1 MRILT
6 MLVVLLGA
14 AAPMTAADAAL
25 NIGLGPA
32 PTTSA
37 APSGAAGGDLGGS
50 YPNPT
55 VVSVADVTTGTLPAA
70 NGGTG
75 VANAG
80 ALTNATNTTITGGGT
95 IALGGF
101 TATVPSTGNVVI
113 NGSATTITSTGNIS
127 ATGATSVQ
135 VVGNSTATAPQFIL
149 NGAAGNNRQVNWQ
162 TASGSRWTLR
172 ASNTAEGGS
181 NAGTDWDLDAFD
193 DTAAYIDTP
202 VQFTRASGGTMRLG
216 GSTDRPV
223 LCTGNLQID
232 TVGKGL
238 QIKTGSNA
246 TLGTGTLS
254 GGTVMV
260 STSAVLS
267 GSFVFITDTKSTTT
281 NLGTL
286 TVSAISNASSFT
298 VTSTNASDNSTFNW
312 MIVNPAP

>member
-1 MRILT
+1 
-6 MLVVLLGA
+6 
-14 AAPMTAADAAL
+14 
-25 NIGLGPA
+25 
-32 PTTSA
+32 
-37 APSGAAGGDLGGS
+37 
-50 YPNPT
+50 
-55 VVSVADVTTGTLPAA
+55 
-70 NGGTG
+70 
-75 VANAG
+75 
-80 ALTNATNTTITGGGT
+80 
-95 IALGGF
+95 
-101 TATVPSTGNVVI
+101 
-113 NGSATTITSTGNIS
+113 
-127 ATGATSVQ
+127 
-135 VVGNSTATAPQFIL
+135 
-149 NGAAGNNRQVNWQ
+149 
-162 TASGSRWTLR
+162 
-172 ASNTAEGGS
+172 
-181 NAGTDWDLDAFD
+181 
-193 DTAAYIDTP
+193 
-202 VQFTRASGGTMRLG
+202 MRLG